1 MLKKQLRGNIVAR
14 AVDTA
19 LVTVRLVSSNHFV
32 VVGGCVKIGCVKIF
46 GFSEP
51 NDGIGHRRLNDET

>member
-1 MLKKQLRGNIVAR
+1 VAR

>member
-1 MLKKQLRGNIVAR
+1 MAR